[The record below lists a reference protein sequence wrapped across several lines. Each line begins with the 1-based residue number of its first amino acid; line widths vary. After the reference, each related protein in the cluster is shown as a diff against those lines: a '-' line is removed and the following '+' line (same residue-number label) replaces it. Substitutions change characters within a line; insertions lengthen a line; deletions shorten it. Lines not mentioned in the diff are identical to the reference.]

1 MKTNYLP
8 ALSERHSDDYATKNE
23 WLLRYFEFRSSC
35 AHIESNSQEL
45 RAFQSTLGKNS
56 SILADRFRGCLLGLA
71 IGDALGTTL
80 EFKPRLEE
88 ESHLE
93 ITGGGVFNLKKGEWT
108 DDTSMALCLAYSLL
122 DQKAFNPEDQMQ
134 LYQKWYREGLFSSNG
149 RCFDIGSTTSYAIE
163 LFERTGNPFSGPED
177 DRSAGNG
184 SLMRLAPVPLFF
196 ASIPSDAILNAGLS
210 SKTTHGNQVAVD
222 ACRYFS
228 ALILG
233 ALSGEKKDVLLDG
246 LYETSEN
253 YWSYYP
259 LSDTIVELIRSNYL
273 DKKREEIKSTGYVK
287 DSLEAAL
294 WAFGTTDSFEKGMI
308 RAVNLAGDADTIGA
322 IYGQIAGAY
331 YGESCIPYR
340 WIKSVKY
347 NYYFY
352 YLADELVSFYSGV
365 PVIK

>member
-1 MKTNYLP
+1 MKKNYIP
-8 ALSERHSDDYATKNE
+8 PLSEKYTEGYATKNE
-23 WLLRYFEFRSSC
+23 WLLRYFEYRSSYS
-35 AHIESNSQEL
+35 AIESNSHEI
-45 RAFQSTLGKNS
+45 RDFQSSLGKNS

-80 EFKPRLEE
+80 EFKTRKEE
-88 ESHLE
+88 ESHTE

-122 DQKAFNPEDQMQ
+122 DKKAFDPKNQMQ
-134 LYQKWYREGLFSSNG
+134 LYQKWYRDGLFSSNG
-149 RCFDIGSTTSYAIE
+149 SCFDIGNTTSTAIE
-163 LFERTGNPFSGPED
+163 LFEQTGNPFSGSED
-177 DRSAGNG
+177 ERSAGNG

-196 ASIPSDAILNAGLS
+196 ASIPSEGILNAGLS

-222 ACRYFS
+222 ACRYFA

-233 ALSGEKKDVLLDG
+233 ALVGVKKDVLLNDI
-246 LYETSEN
+246 YEPSKD

-259 LSDTIVELIRSNYL
+259 LSEAIVELIRSNYL
-273 DKKREEIKSTGYVK
+273 IKKREEIKSTGYVK

-308 RAVNLAGDADTIGA
+308 RAVNLAGDSDTIGA

-331 YGESCIPYR
+331 YGETCIPYR
-340 WIKSVKY
+340 WIKSIKY
-347 NYYFY
+347 NHYFY
-352 YLADELVSFYSGV
+352 YLADELVSFYSGI
-365 PVIK
+365 PVTK